1 MQIGII
7 GFPYSGKTTLFNI
20 LAQTEPDNFSRKK
33 EINQA
38 LIKVPDERLDKLTAI
53 FNPKKKVNATLEII
67 DITGVQGTEDLK
79 AQFTTQFLTK
89 ARYNDAFLLVLRAF
103 QDETIPH
110 ILGTVD
116 PLRDLNIFN
125 DEFFLTDLAFIESRI
140 EKIGKDL
147 MKQKNKDELKRE
159 LDIMHKWN
167 DALTQGIALRD
178 IEPTPNDIRYFRN
191 YQPLTAKPM
200 IIAVNMGDND
210 INKKEK
216 IIEPLAKAINS
227 KKVVIEPLFARI
239 EKELAELDENE
250 KFDFMKEY
258 GLDESPLNRMI
269 RSIYHLLGLRS
280 FFTVGDDECRA
291 WTIKEGMNAQE
302 SAGVIHTDFYNKF
315 IRAEVVHYDDFIQY
329 GSLNKCRE
337 KGLFHLEGKEYIVKD
352 GDIINIRHS

>member
-7 GFPYSGKTTLFNI
+7 GFPYSGKTILFNI
-20 LAQTEPDNFSRKK
+20 LSQTESDNSPIRK
-33 EINQA
+33 EINQT
-38 LIKVPDERLDKLTAI
+38 LIKVPDARLDKLTAI
-53 FNPKKKVNATLEII
+53 FNPKRKVNATLEII
-67 DITGVQGTEDLK
+67 DISGVQGTEDLK

-89 ARYNDAFLLVLRAF
+89 VRYNDAFLLVLRAF
-103 QDETIPH
+103 QNDAVPH

-116 PLRDLNIFN
+116 PLRDLNMFN
-125 DEFFLTDLAFIESRI
+125 DEFLLNDLAFVESRI

-147 MKQKNKDELKRE
+147 MKQKNKDVMKRE

-178 IEPTPNDIRYFRN
+178 IEHTPTDIKYIKN

-200 IIAVNMGDND
+200 IIAVNMGDED
-210 INKKEK
+210 IAKRDL
-216 IIEPLAKAINS
+216 ITEPLKQAINS

-239 EKELAELDENE
+239 EKELAELDEDE
-250 KFDFMKEY
+250 KLVFMKEY
-258 GLDESPLNRMI
+258 GLDESPLYRMI

-280 FFTVGDDECRA
+280 FFTVGEDECRA

-302 SAGVIHTDFYNKF
+302 SAAVIHTDFYNRF
-315 IRAEVVHYDDFIQY
+315 IRAEVVHYDDFIQH
-329 GSLNKCRE
+329 GSLFKCKE
-337 KGLFHLEGKEYIVKD
+337 NGLLRLEGKEYIVKD